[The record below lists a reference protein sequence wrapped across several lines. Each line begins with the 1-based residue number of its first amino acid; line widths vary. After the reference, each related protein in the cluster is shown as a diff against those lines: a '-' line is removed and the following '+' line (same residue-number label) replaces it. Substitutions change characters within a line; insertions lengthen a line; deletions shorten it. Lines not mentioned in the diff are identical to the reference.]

1 MNFESAKT
9 IFIKTAAAAALL
21 LSAAQAGAGWD
32 TDLEELQ
39 RLSAVD
45 ITAMAA
51 AAPRTPEVGKAAV
64 VTSACSTSKVFRFG
78 GAYFRKLV
86 TREGAKITGI
96 QAEGALPLVS
106 FDPDRYYTATEK
118 KKDYQTGP
126 LDRPSVYMGAN
137 SPSNELDCGLTWDR
151 VYTSSG
157 MAVLISSQSA
167 RFTLAKDKDTLYGGD
182 GAKLASGGKA
192 VAAKIAELKLKPELA
207 FRPFWR
213 TTGMGEPSWHNPTV
227 GAPDNVY
234 FHPGE
239 KIKMAVSFAGGD
251 NFRLD
256 ISAGERSF
264 SVTFAQKGFQG
275 KRSFKRIN
283 SIDQF
288 RVVDGVRQGNENR
301 SVIPTKTRV
310 TGALWTS
317 TMVLRGSAAPAAF
330 TGVNCVEHRGRD
342 TAARYADIFRASGW
356 TDNGGE
362 NLEIIP

>member
-1 MNFESAKT
+1 MNLENAKT
-9 IFIKTAAAAALL
+9 IFIKTAATAALL
-21 LSAAQAGAGWD
+21 LSAAQARAGWGPG
-32 TDLEELQ
+32 LEDMQ
-39 RLSAVD
+39 RLSAAD
-45 ITAMAA
+45 IKTAAT
-51 AAPRTPEVGKAAV
+51 AAPRVPEAGKAAV
-64 VTSACSTSKVFRFG
+64 VTSGCSTSKVFNFG

-86 TREGAKITGI
+86 TRESAQITGI
-96 QAEGALPLVS
+96 RAEGALPLVS
-106 FDPDRYYTATEK
+106 FDPDRYYTAQDG
-118 KKDYQTGP
+118 KDYQTGP
-126 LDRPSVYMGAN
+126 LDRPSVYMGAG

-157 MAVLISSQSA
+157 MAVLVSSQSA
-167 RFTLAKDKDTLYGGD
+167 RFTLAKDKSALYGSD

-192 VAAKIAELKLKPELA
+192 AAAKIAELKLKPELA

-213 TTGMGEPSWHNPTV
+213 TTGMGEPSWHNPQV

-234 FHPGE
+234 FYPGE
-239 KIKMAVSFAGGD
+239 KIKMAVNFVDGGR
-251 NFRLD
+251 FRLE

-275 KRSFKRIN
+275 KRAFKRIN

-288 RVVDGVRQGNENR
+288 RLVDGVRQGNENR
-301 SVIPTKTRV
+301 EVIPTKTRV

-317 TMVLRGSAAPAAF
+317 TAVLRGSAAPAAF
-330 TGVNCVEHRGRD
+330 TGVNCMEQRGRD

-362 NLEIIP
+362 SLDIIP